1 MTRSGG
7 RLELD
12 APATLFS
19 YPLLPYASGG
29 VPSRTYAVTADGR
42 RILGI
47 TVPEASRPRQIDVV
61 TDWAAELA
69 RQVPEGE

>member
-1 MTRSGG
+1 
-7 RLELD
+7 
-12 APATLFS
+12 
-19 YPLLPYASGG
+19 